1 MTAEQ
6 TEATAPVPASR
17 EGGLR
22 RVGRTAYD
30 WAWRYKENLGLVPVI
45 LLLAIIGSFV
55 SPTFVTVHN
64 AINILQQ
71 SAVLG
76 FLVFALSLIILTG
89 KFDLSL
95 EGTISFAP
103 MLGAWLVYAKS
114 PPGSGVGM
122 DPYLAIVVTIATGA
136 AIGLFNS
143 FLIVWIGIN
152 SFLAT
157 LAMQILL
164 VGMTYMLTSGLTLYS
179 PSRDFL
185 WLGQA
190 TFQGIP
196 ISILATGLLFI
207 AGALFMRYTKYGRWI
222 LAVGGNVD
230 AARSAGIRPSVV
242 WTGVLVLGG
251 VLAAIAGIMLSGRV
265 DAVTVGQG
273 RGVTFDMFAAAAI
286 GGIALTGG
294 RGHLLGALLG
304 VLLLGLIGDVMTL
317 AQIQTQVINA
327 VRGAIILVALVI
339 NRYVVAERG

>member
-1 MTAEQ
+1 MTAERS
-6 TEATAPVPASR
+6 EAAARGPGSL
-17 EGGLR
+17 EGTPRGIAR
-22 RVGRTAYD
+22 RAYA

-45 LLLAIIGSFV
+45 VLLAAIGSVV
-55 SPTFVTVHN
+55 SPTFVTFQN

-76 FLVFALSLIILTG
+76 FLVFALSLIILSG

-103 MLGAWLVYAKS
+103 MFGAWLVVTKA
-114 PPGSGVGM
+114 PGSGLGL
-122 DPYLAIVVTIATGA
+122 DPYAAIAVTIATGA

-179 PSRDFL
+179 PSTDFL

-190 TFQGIP
+190 RIQGIP
-196 ISILATGLLFI
+196 ISILVTALLFV
-207 AGALFMRYTKYGRWI
+207 AGALLMRYTKYGRWI

-242 WTGVLVLGG
+242 WTGVFVLGG
-251 VLAAIAGIMLSGRV
+251 ILAAVAGIMLSGRV

-304 VLLLGLIGDVMTL
+304 VLLLGMIGDVMTL